1 VKQNCFAATIVLFF
15 VPLAAHGEQATG
27 SHIKAMGAFV
37 AISVADLDASTRWYS
52 EKLGL
57 QIVKREPKRDR
68 AAVVVL
74 EGGGLVVELVQLD
87 DAQPLSKAAPRVAK
101 PELVHGMF
109 KAGILVEDFEQALA
123 TLRARK
129 VEIAYGPFPARP
141 GERANVI
148 VRDNAGNLLQF
159 FGPMG
164 R

>member
-27 SHIKAMGAFV
+27 SHIRAVGAFV

-57 QIVKREPKRDR
+57 QVAKQEPKRDG

-74 EGGGLVVELVQLD
+74 EGDGLIVELIQLD
-87 DAQPLSKAAPRVAK
+87 EAQPLSKVAPGVTK
-101 PELVHGMF
+101 PDHVHGIS
-109 KAGILVEDFEQALA
+109 KAGVLVEDFEQALA

>member
-1 VKQNCFAATIVLFF
+1 MTRILLAASVLF
-15 VPLAAHGEQATG
+15 VGSLIAYTEETG
-27 SHIKAMGAFV
+27 NRLEAVGAFV
-37 AISVADLDASTRWYS
+37 AISVADLDASARWYS

-57 QIVKREPKRDR
+57 QVVKQEPKRDG

-74 EGGGLVVELVQLD
+74 EGDGLIVELIQLD
-87 DAQPLSKAAPRVAK
+87 AAQPLSKVAPGVTK
-101 PELVHGMF
+101 PDLVHGIS

-141 GERANVI
+141 GERANVL
-148 VRDNAGNLLQF
+148 VRDNSGNLLQF
-159 FGPMG
+159 FGPKG

>member
-1 VKQNCFAATIVLFF
+1 MKEAWLAASILFL
-15 VPLAAHGEQATG
+15 VPLEAHSEQASGLPLRT
-27 SHIKAMGAFV
+27 IGAFV

-57 QIVKREPKRDR
+57 QVAKQEPKRDG

-74 EGGGLVVELVQLD
+74 EGGGLIVELIQLD
-87 DAQPLSKAAPRVAK
+87 AAQPLSKVAPAVTK
-101 PELVHGMF
+101 PDLVHGIS
-109 KAGILVEDFEQALA
+109 KAGVLVEDFEQALA
-123 TLRARK
+123 TLRAHK

-159 FGPMG
+159 FGPTG

>member
-1 VKQNCFAATIVLFF
+1 MKEAWLAASILFL
-15 VPLAAHGEQATG
+15 VPLQDHSKQASG
-27 SHIKAMGAFV
+27 LPLRAIGAFV
-37 AISVADLDASTRWYS
+37 GISVADLDASTRWYS

-57 QIVKREPKRDR
+57 QIVKQEPKRDG

-74 EGGGLVVELVQLD
+74 EGDGLIVELIQLD
-87 DAQPLSKAAPRVAK
+87 AAQPLSKVAPGVTK
-101 PELVHGMF
+101 PDLVYGIA
-109 KAGILVEDFEQALA
+109 KAGVLVEDFEQALA

-129 VEIAYGPFPARP
+129 VDIAYGPFPARP

-159 FGPMG
+159 FGPTG